1 MWKIFFT
8 SHLQG
13 QPVPSW
19 LCEHTCHIKE
29 FGRAFQTALEL
40 SVEVAA
46 MVNKSSRKTEGA
58 VCTGSETRA
67 LGRTKTVGWGLRQ
80 GRTQELGCQPVME
93 NHERALSRKVTQPDC
108 ILERSFWLWFRR

>member
-1 MWKIFFT
+1 M
-8 SHLQG
+8 SHKG
-13 QPVPSW
+13 VWEGFPDS
-19 LCEHTCHIKE
+19 
-29 FGRAFQTALEL
+29 FEL